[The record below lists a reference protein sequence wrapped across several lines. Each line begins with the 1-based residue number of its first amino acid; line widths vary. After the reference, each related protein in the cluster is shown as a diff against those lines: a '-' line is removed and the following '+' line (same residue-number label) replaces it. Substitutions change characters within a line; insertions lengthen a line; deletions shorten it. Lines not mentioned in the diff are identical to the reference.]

1 MRVTSMVDMGAETGP
16 AATRI
21 VNALVVTEFLQ
32 GIGASAV
39 LPLLPLYL
47 RAHETSPGAVGAVMS
62 AFFVAGFFTQYVA
75 GHLADR
81 ISHRSVIVAGLV
93 VYAAASVGFGLPV
106 GTGGYIAL
114 RALQGVG
121 AGAVQV
127 AALALVG
134 VVVPLPR
141 RGRAF
146 SAVSAA
152 QLAGMALG
160 PLAGSLV
167 GVGNLRWLFIATAA
181 ASLAAAA
188 PVLVNAPRH
197 TFAGAAIPARVPLQV
212 TRALVGV
219 ALVGVIGGLV
229 TGVYETCWSLLMNSR
244 GAAAWQIGL
253 SWTLFALPYAAFSP
267 LAGRLVDRLNRQRLA
282 IFAVLATC
290 AFAASYPFLGQ
301 VWLLMALGTVEAM
314 GVAIALPAAQSML
327 SQTAPA
333 EALGRAQGVSTTA
346 QTAALAVAAA
356 LSGVMFGS
364 ARWIPFVT
372 FAAVGAALSATLP
385 VLWRDLPTHATPGP
399 APMAPGP
406 AEVGAAGALPGG
418 PGIAG

>member
-1 MRVTSMVDMGAETGP
+1 MVGLGEETGP

-21 VNALVVTEFLQ
+21 VHALVVTEFLQ

-47 RAHETSPGAVGAVMS
+47 RAHHISPGAVGAVMS
-62 AFFVAGFFTQYVA
+62 AFFVAGVFTQYVA

-81 ISHRSVIVAGLV
+81 ISHRTVIVAGLV
-93 VYAAASVGFGLPV
+93 LYAAASVAFALPV

-127 AALALVG
+127 AGLALVG
-134 VVVPLPR
+134 VVVPLR
-141 RGRAF
+141 TRGRAF

-160 PLAGSLV
+160 PLAGSLA
-167 GVGNLRWLFIATAA
+167 GVANLRWLFVATAA

-188 PVLVNAPRH
+188 PILVHAPRA
-197 TFAGAAIPARVPLQV
+197 TFVEAAAQTRVPLQV

-267 LAGRLVDRLNRQRLA
+267 VAGRLVDRLNRQRLA
-282 IFAVLATC
+282 MFAVLATC
-290 AFAASYPFLGQ
+290 AFAASYPFLGE
-301 VWLLMALGTVEAM
+301 VWLLMALGTVEAV

-327 SQTAPA
+327 SQTAPP

-356 LSGVMFGS
+356 VSGVMFGA
-364 ARWIPFVT
+364 ARWVPFVT

-385 VLWRDLPTHATPGP
+385 TLWRALPTHATPGS
-399 APMAPGP
+399 APITPGP
-406 AEVGAAGALPGG
+406 AEVGAAGALPGA
-418 PGIAG
+418 AGVGG